1 MVTHLVDRS
10 YNLTL
15 GVIGTAQHKIDD
27 PLGILFAVPTAVAGI
42 YFLSFLRPQVQ
53 ALQLA

>member
-1 MVTHLVDRS
+1 MVTHLVDGS
-10 YNLTL
+10 YNLAL